1 MALSDDKL
9 DGWSRRGDPFQ
20 AWYSY
25 EMVKGC
31 FTPARLNGM
40 TCAIYPQGS
49 YANKTNIGSD
59 SDVDM
64 VIALT
69 SAFYPEKTELTP
81 PELLQ
86 YRRYYE
92 QADLTWHHFREVVVK
107 ALRPDFFLQE
117 GSKAVK
123 VRSGLIRLPADVLI
137 ALDHRYYHRF
147 VAFPGQYDEGVQFY
161 GSGIRKIVN
170 YPKRHIRAC
179 ARMDRETGWRFR
191 PVVRIAKNA
200 RNALVADD
208 ATKIGKG
215 TAPSYYLESLFWN
228 VPDGCYTDSAANAY
242 KQAVEW
248 LHTKAD
254 LGIMKLPNKMGAL
267 FGDTPDTAWSKSQA
281 RAIIAALADQLLP

>member
-1 MALSDDKL
+1 MALSDDDL
-9 DGWSRRGDPFQ
+9 DRWSERGDPVQ

-25 EMVKGC
+25 EMVKES

-49 YANKTNIGSD
+49 YANKTNIVSD

-69 SAFYPEKTELTP
+69 SAFYPEKTKLIP
-81 PELLQ
+81 PELLE
-86 YRRYYE
+86 YRKHYE
-92 QADLTWHHFREVVVK
+92 QADLTWHDFREVVVK
-107 ALRPDFFLQE
+107 ALQPDFFIQE

-147 VAFPGQYDEGVQFY
+147 LAFPGQYDEGVQFY
-161 GSGIRKIVN
+161 GSGVRKIVN

-179 ARMDRETGWRFR
+179 ARKDRMTAWGYR

-200 RNALVADD
+200 RNALIADD
-208 ATKIGKG
+208 ATQIGQG

-228 VPDGCYTDSAANAY
+228 VPDACYTGSPAEAY
-242 KQAVEW
+242 RGAVGW
-248 LHTKAD
+248 LRTKAD
-254 LGIMKLPNKMGAL
+254 PGSLRLPNGTGAL
-267 FGDTPDTAWSKSQA
+267 LGDTPDTVWSQSRA
-281 RAIIAALADQLLP
+281 EAIIKALGDQLGP